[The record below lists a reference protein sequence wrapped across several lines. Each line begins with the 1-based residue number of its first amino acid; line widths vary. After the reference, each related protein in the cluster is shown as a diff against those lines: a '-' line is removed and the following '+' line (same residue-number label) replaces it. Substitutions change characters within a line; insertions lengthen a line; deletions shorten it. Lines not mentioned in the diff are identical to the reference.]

1 MLPDRT
7 DAAEPAEPGAGR
19 PIPRTGWRDAV
30 LPIVAGALCAL
41 AQPPLHLLPLLFV
54 GFGLLFLRLE
64 AIDRLGPALAAGW
77 LFGIGYFSA
86 GLYWLGLPVV
96 IDVPGELERDLL
108 LVAGLAGFPAAAA
121 AAGALGARLAG
132 RRLAG
137 RRLAGRRLAG
147 RRWIGAGAGA
157 GLVLALW
164 IALAVAVLPGRF
176 TWMIPFNVFGLGAA
190 LAATTAVAT
199 GIAWRLAPGGIRR
212 VLALAA
218 AWAALEWVRGAIL
231 TGFPWNLAA
240 AVWAEFPGA
249 AQSLAWWGPFGLSLV
264 TVALA
269 ALPAALIGKAARNRW
284 TIGWAGGLAAAT
296 IAALGTG
303 FFTIPAAVEA
313 VPGVR
318 LRIVQ
323 GAVAQSLKWRPGA
336 RRPILLRYAALTRSD
351 GFDGITHVIWPETA
365 LPYRLQTRH
374 AVVAVAGDV
383 RKLLLAAI
391 PARGV
396 LITGANRDVGPDTW
410 NSIQVVDRS
419 GKPVSTYDKHHLVPF
434 GEYVPAR
441 AFLGRIGV
449 ERIAH
454 GRRDYA
460 FGPGPRS
467 IAVPGA
473 PDASPLICYEAIFPA
488 EAVGETRPGWLLNL
502 TNDAWFG
509 NSAGPHQH
517 FAAARLRTIE
527 QGLPMVRAAN
537 TGISAVVDPYGR
549 VTDQLPLGARGVL
562 DAALPKVRPA
572 TVYARYGDLVFLL
585 LLLAIAAL
593 ARIAPGSAPSEPRI
607 GADS

>member
-121 AAGALGARLAG
+121 AAGALGA
-132 RRLAG
+132 RLAG

-269 ALPAALIGKAARNRW
+269 ALPAALIGKAARNRR
-284 TIGWAGGLAAAT
+284 TVGWAGGLAAAT

-549 VTDQLPLGARGVL
+549 ATDLLPLGARGVL

>member
-1 MLPDRT
+1 MSEPRGRP
-7 DAAEPAEPGAGR
+7 EPAGFDAGR
-19 PIPRTGWRDAV
+19 LAPAIGWRAAF
-30 LPIVAGALCAL
+30 LLIGAGALCAL

-54 GFGLLFLRLE
+54 GFGFLFRRLE
-64 AIDRLGPALAAGW
+64 AVDRLGPALAAGW

-96 IDVPGELERDLL
+96 IDVPGDFVKDLL
-108 LVAGLAGFPAAAA
+108 LVAGLLGVPLGAI
-121 AAGALGARLAG
+121 AAGLLGVRLT
-132 RRLAG
+132 
-137 RRLAGRRLAG
+137 G
-147 RRWIGAGAGA
+147 RRWTGWIAGAA
-157 GLVLALW
+157 LVTGLW
-164 IALAVAVLPGRF
+164 IALAVGVLPGRF
-176 TWMIPFNVFGLGAA
+176 TWMIPFNVFGLGSV

-199 GIAWRLAPGGIRR
+199 GIAWRVAPGGGIRR

-218 AWAALEWVRGAIL
+218 VWAALEWIRGVIL

-249 AQSLAWWGPFGLSLV
+249 AQSLAWWGPFGLSLI

-269 ALPAALIGKAARNRW
+269 TLPAALIGNESAEPAAPSPGRPALRLCW
-284 TIGWAGGLAAAT
+284 IAVLAA
-296 IAALGTG
+296 G
-303 FFTIPAAVEA
+303 FFTIPTPRRGGARRSGCALC
-313 VPGVR
+313 R
-318 LRIVQ
+318 R
-323 GAVAQSLKWRPGA
+323 AVAQSLKWRPGA
-336 RRPILLRYAALTRSD
+336 RRPILLRYAALTRAE
-351 GFDGITHVIWPETA
+351 GFDAITHVVWPETA

-374 AVVAVAGDV
+374 AVVAVAGDI

-391 PARGV
+391 PGSGV
-396 LITGANRDVGPDTW
+396 LITGVNRDKGPDTW
-410 NSIQVVDRS
+410 NSVHVVDAAGR
-419 GKPVSTYDKHHLVPF
+419 PVSTYDKHHLVPF

-449 ERIAH
+449 TKIAH

-488 EAVGETRPGWLLNL
+488 EAVGQSRPGWLLNL

-509 NSAGPHQH
+509 NSAGPYQH

-549 VTDQLPLGARGVL
+549 VTGLLPLGARGVL
-562 DAALPKVRPA
+562 DADLPRARAA
-572 TVYARYGDLVFLL
+572 TLYARYGDFAFLL
-585 LLLAIAAL
+585 MLLAVGAL
-593 ARIAPGSAPSEPRI
+593 ARFAPGRPVWETDAGE
-607 GADS
+607 

>member
-19 PIPRTGWRDAV
+19 PIPRTGWRHAV

-64 AIDRLGPALAAGW
+64 AIDRFGPALAAGW

-121 AAGALGARLAG
+121 AAGALGA
-132 RRLAG
+132 
-137 RRLAGRRLAG
+137 RLAGRRLAG

-269 ALPAALIGKAARNRW
+269 ALPAALIGKAARNRR
-284 TIGWAGGLAAAT
+284 TVGWAGGLAAAT

-549 VTDQLPLGARGVL
+549 ATDQLPLGARGVL

>member
-7 DAAEPAEPGAGR
+7 ETAEPAEPVAGR

-30 LPIVAGALCAL
+30 LLIVAGGLCAL

-64 AIDRLGPALAAGW
+64 AIDRLVPALAAGW

-96 IDVPGELERDLL
+96 IDVPGDFDRDLL
-108 LVAGLAGFPAAAA
+108 LVAGLVGFPAAAI

-132 RRLAG
+132 RR
-137 RRLAGRRLAG
+137 RIG
-147 RRWIGAGAGA
+147 RRWVGAVAA
-157 GLVLALW
+157 ALVLALW
-164 IALAVAVLPGRF
+164 IALAVAFLPGRF
-176 TWMIPFNVFGLGAA
+176 TWMIPFNVFGLGAV

-199 GIAWRLAPGGIRR
+199 GIAWRAAPGGGVRR

-218 AWAALEWVRGAIL
+218 AWAALEWVRGVIL

-240 AVWAEFPGA
+240 TVWAEFPGA

-269 ALPAALIGKAARNRW
+269 ALPAALIGKAARNRRTLAW
-284 TIGWAGGLAAAT
+284 TGGLTAAT
-296 IAALGTG
+296 AAVLVTG

-351 GFDGITHVIWPETA
+351 GFDGITHVVWPETA

-374 AVVAVAGDV
+374 AVVAVEGDI
-383 RKLLLAAI
+383 RRLLLAAV
-391 PARGV
+391 PDRGV
-396 LITGANRDVGPDTW
+396 LITGANRDAGPDTW
-410 NSIQVVDRS
+410 NSIHVVDKS

-434 GEYVPAR
+434 GEFVPAR

-449 ERIAH
+449 TKIAH

-488 EAVGETRPGWLLNL
+488 EAVGATRPGWLLNL

-509 NSAGPHQH
+509 NSAGPYQH

-537 TGISAVVDPYGR
+537 TGISAVVDPWGR
-549 VTDQLPLGARGVL
+549 VTGLLPLGARGVL
-562 DAALPKVRPA
+562 DADLPRARPP
-572 TVYARYGDLVFLL
+572 TLYARYGDFVFLL
-585 LLLAIAAL
+585 LLLAVAAL
-593 ARIAPGSAPSEPRI
+593 ARLAPCRPTPEPHPPSDP
-607 GADS
+607 

>member
-1 MLPDRT
+1 MT
-7 DAAEPAEPGAGR
+7 AAASGR
-19 PIPRTGWRDAV
+19 RDAILTV
-30 LPIVAGALCAL
+30 AAGALCAL
-41 AQPPLHLLPLLFV
+41 AQPPLYLLPLLFV
-54 GFGLLFLRLE
+54 GFGLLFRRLE
-64 AIDRLGPALAAGW
+64 AIDRPGPALAAGW

-96 IDVPGELERDLL
+96 IDVPGDLARDLL
-108 LVAGLAGFPAAAA
+108 LGAGLVGFPVAAI
-121 AAGALGARLAG
+121 AAGALGARLTARRRAG
-132 RRLAG
+132 AG
-137 RRLAGRRLAG
+137 VGAGV
-147 RRWIGAGAGA
+147 GAGAGA
-157 GLVLALW
+157 ALVLALW

-176 TWMIPFNVFGLGAA
+176 TWMIPFNVFGLGAV
-190 LAATTAVAT
+190 LAATTAVAA
-199 GIAWRLAPGGIRR
+199 GIAWRAAPGGGVRL

-231 TGFPWNLAA
+231 TGFPWNPAA
-240 AVWAEFPGA
+240 TVWAGLPGA

-269 ALPAALIGKAARNRW
+269 ALPAALIGRKARSRR
-284 TIGWAGGLAAAT
+284 TLGWAGGLAAISGAVL
-296 IAALGTG
+296 AAG
-303 FFTIPAAVEA
+303 FFTVPATVEA

-323 GAVAQSLKWRPGA
+323 GAVAQSLKWRPA
-336 RRPILLRYAALTRSD
+336 SRRPILLRYAALTRSE
-351 GFDGITHVIWPETA
+351 GFDEITHVVWPETA

-374 AVVAVAGDV
+374 AVVAVKGDI
-383 RKLLLAAI
+383 RRLLRAAI
-391 PARGV
+391 PDRGV
-396 LITGANRDVGPDTW
+396 LITGANRDAGPDTW
-410 NSIQVVDRS
+410 NSVHVVDKA

-449 ERIAH
+449 TKIVH
-454 GRRDYA
+454 GRQDYA

-488 EAVGETRPGWLLNL
+488 EAVGARRPGWLLNL

-549 VTDQLPLGARGVL
+549 VTGLLPLGARSVL
-562 DAALPKVRPA
+562 DADLPRARPP
-572 TVYARYGDLVFLL
+572 TLYARYGDLVFLL
-585 LLLAIAAL
+585 LLLAVAAIA
-593 ARIAPGSAPSEPRI
+593 RFAPGRPAAAPRPDAGSQARDPEPPLQ
-607 GADS
+607 

>member
-1 MLPDRT
+1 MPSDPRSP
-7 DAAEPAEPGAGR
+7 AEPAAPVGGR
-19 PIPRTGWRDAV
+19 TGPQTGWRAAV

-54 GFGLLFLRLE
+54 GFGLLFRRLE

-96 IDVPGELERDLL
+96 IDVPGDLTRDLL
-108 LVAGLAGFPAAAA
+108 LVAGLVGFPLAALAA
-121 AAGALGARLAG
+121 GTLGVRLTGRRWTGSAAGAAF
-132 RRLAG
+132 
-137 RRLAGRRLAG
+137 
-147 RRWIGAGAGA
+147 
-157 GLVLALW
+157 VLAVW
-164 IALAVAVLPGRF
+164 IAVAVAVLPGRF
-176 TWMIPFNVFGLGAA
+176 TWMIPFNVFGLGAV
-190 LAATTAVAT
+190 LAAATAVAT
-199 GIAWRLAPGGIRR
+199 GIAWRAAPGGIRR

-240 AVWAEFPGA
+240 TVWSEFPGA
-249 AQSLAWWGPFGLSLV
+249 AQSLAWWGPFGLSLI

-269 ALPAALIGKAARNRW
+269 TLPAALIGKRARNRQAVAW
-284 TIGWAGGLAAAT
+284 SAGLAAVL
-296 IAALGTG
+296 IAVLAAG
-303 FFTIPAAVEA
+303 FFTIPTSVEA

-336 RRPILLRYAALTRSD
+336 RRPILLRYAALTRAE
-351 GFDGITHVIWPETA
+351 GFDAITHVVWPETA

-374 AVVAVAGDV
+374 AVVAVAGDI

-391 PARGV
+391 PGSGV
-396 LITGANRDVGPDTW
+396 LITGVNRDKGPDTW
-410 NSIQVVDRS
+410 NSVHVVDAAGR
-419 GKPVSTYDKHHLVPF
+419 PVSTYDKHHLVPF

-449 ERIAH
+449 TKIAH

-488 EAVGETRPGWLLNL
+488 EAVGQSRPGWLLNL

-509 NSAGPHQH
+509 NSAGPYQH

-549 VTDQLPLGARGVL
+549 VTGLLPLGARGVL
-562 DAALPKVRPA
+562 DADLPRARAA
-572 TVYARYGDLVFLL
+572 TLYARYGDFAFLL
-585 LLLAIAAL
+585 MLLAVGAL
-593 ARIAPGSAPSEPRI
+593 ARFAPGRPVWETDAGE
-607 GADS
+607 

>member
-1 MLPDRT
+1 MSSGRT
-7 DAAEPAEPGAGR
+7 GPADPVESAAGR
-19 PIPRTGWRDAV
+19 PHPRYGWRNAALLV
-30 LPIVAGALCAL
+30 VAGALCAL
-41 AQPPLHLLPLLFV
+41 AQTPLHVLPLLFV
-54 GFGLLFLRLE
+54 GFGLLFRRLE
-64 AIDRLGPALAAGW
+64 ATDRFGPALAAGW
-77 LFGIGYFSA
+77 LFGMGYFSA

-96 IDVPGELERDLL
+96 IDVPGALAGDLL
-108 LVAGLAGFPAAAA
+108 LAAGLAGFPLAALAAAI
-121 AAGALGARLAG
+121 LGARLTG
-132 RRLAG
+132 RRPNG
-137 RRLAGRRLAG
+137 RMWTGSV
-147 RRWIGAGAGA
+147 AGAA
-157 GLVLALW
+157 LALAVW

-176 TWMIPFNVFGLGAA
+176 TWMIPFNVFGLSAV

-199 GIAWRLAPGGIRR
+199 GIAWRAVPGGGVRR

-269 ALPAALIGKAARNRW
+269 ALPAALIGRAARSRRAL
-284 TIGWAGGLAAAT
+284 GWSGGLAAVC
-296 IAALGTG
+296 IAALAAG
-303 FFTIPAAVEA
+303 FVTLPAKVEA

-323 GAVAQSLKWRPGA
+323 GAVAQSLKWRPAA
-336 RRPILLRYAALTRSD
+336 RRPILLRYAALTRSKS
-351 GFDGITHVIWPETA
+351 FDRITHVVWPETA

-374 AVVAVAGDV
+374 AAVALKGEN
-383 RKLLLAAI
+383 RRLLRAAI
-391 PARGV
+391 PERGT
-396 LITGANRDVGPDTW
+396 LITGANRDAGPDTW
-410 NSIQVVDRS
+410 NSIHVVDNS
-419 GKPVSTYDKHHLVPF
+419 GTPVGTYDKHHLVPF
-434 GEYVPAR
+434 GEYVPGR

-449 ERIAH
+449 TKIVH

-488 EAVGETRPGWLLNL
+488 EAVGATRPGWLLNL

-549 VTDQLPLGARGVL
+549 VTALLPLGARGVL
-562 DAALPKVRPA
+562 DADLPRARPP
-572 TVYARYGDLVFLL
+572 TLYARYGDLVFLL
-585 LLLAIAAL
+585 LLLAVIAI
-593 ARIAPGSAPSEPRI
+593 ARFAPGRS
-607 GADS
+607 G

>member
-1 MLPDRT
+1 MPPDPFIP
-7 DAAEPAEPGAGR
+7 AEPATPADGR
-19 PIPRTGWRDAV
+19 PGPQTGLQTGWQTGWRAAV
-30 LPIVAGALCAL
+30 VAVAAGALCAL

-54 GFGLLFLRLE
+54 GFGLLFRRLE

-96 IDVPGELERDLL
+96 IDVPGDMNRDLL
-108 LVAGLAGFPAAAA
+108 LVAGLVGFPLAALAA
-121 AAGALGARLAG
+121 GIFGVRLTGRRWTGFAAGAGF
-132 RRLAG
+132 
-137 RRLAGRRLAG
+137 
-147 RRWIGAGAGA
+147 
-157 GLVLALW
+157 VLAVW
-164 IALAVAVLPGRF
+164 IAVAVAVLPGRF
-176 TWMIPFNVFGLGAA
+176 TWMIPFNVFGLGAV

-199 GIAWRLAPGGIRR
+199 GIAWRAAPGGIRR
-212 VLALAA
+212 VLVLAA
-218 AWAALEWVRGAIL
+218 AWAALEWVRGVIL

-269 ALPAALIGKAARNRW
+269 ALPAALIGRSARTRRAAAW
-284 TIGWAGGLAAAT
+284 SGGLAAVS
-296 IAALGTG
+296 IAVLAAG
-303 FFTIPAAVEA
+303 FFTMPASVEA

-336 RRPILLRYAALTRSD
+336 RRPILLRYAALTRSE
-351 GFDGITHVIWPETA
+351 GFDGITHVLWPETA

-374 AVVAVAGDV
+374 TVVAVEGGI

-391 PARGV
+391 PRNGV
-396 LITGANRDVGPDTW
+396 LIAGANRDVGPDTW
-410 NSIQVVDRS
+410 NSIHVVDRS
-419 GKPVSTYDKHHLVPF
+419 GKPVSTYDKHRLVPF

-449 ERIAH
+449 AKIAH
-454 GRRDYA
+454 GRADYA

-488 EAVGETRPGWLLNL
+488 EAVGESRPGWLLNL

-509 NSAGPHQH
+509 NSAGPYQH
-517 FAAARLRTIE
+517 LAAARLRTIE

-549 VTDQLPLGARGVL
+549 VTGLLPLGARGVL
-562 DAALPKVRPA
+562 DANLPKARPA
-572 TVYARYGDLVFLL
+572 TLYARYGDLTFLA
-585 LLLAIAAL
+585 LLLAVAVL
-593 ARIAPGSAPSEPRI
+593 AGIAPGRTRERGSFARPRGEP
-607 GADS
+607 

>member
-1 MLPDRT
+1 M
-7 DAAEPAEPGAGR
+7 
-19 PIPRTGWRDAV
+19 
-30 LPIVAGALCAL
+30 
-41 AQPPLHLLPLLFV
+41 
-54 GFGLLFLRLE
+54 
-64 AIDRLGPALAAGW
+64 
-77 LFGIGYFSA
+77 
-86 GLYWLGLPVV
+86 V
-96 IDVPGELERDLL
+96 IDVPGDLDRDLL
-108 LVAGLAGFPAAAA
+108 LVAGLAGFPAAAI

-132 RRLAG
+132 RR
-137 RRLAGRRLAG
+137 RIG
-147 RRWIGAGAGA
+147 RRWVGAVAA
-157 GLVLALW
+157 ALVLALW

-176 TWMIPFNVFGLGAA
+176 TWMIPFNVFGLGAV

-199 GIAWRLAPGGIRR
+199 GIAWRAAPGGGVRR

-218 AWAALEWVRGAIL
+218 AWAALEWVRGVIL

-269 ALPAALIGKAARNRW
+269 ALPAALIGKAARNRRTLAW
-284 TIGWAGGLAAAT
+284 TGGLTAAT
-296 IAALGTG
+296 AAVLVTG

-351 GFDGITHVIWPETA
+351 GFDGITHVVWPETA

-374 AVVAVAGDV
+374 AVVAVEGDI
-383 RKLLLAAI
+383 RRLLLAAV
-391 PARGV
+391 PDRGV
-396 LITGANRDVGPDTW
+396 LITGANRDAGPDTW
-410 NSIQVVDRS
+410 NSIHVVDKS

-449 ERIAH
+449 TKIAH

-488 EAVGETRPGWLLNL
+488 EAVGATRPGWLLNL

-509 NSAGPHQH
+509 NSAGPYQH

-537 TGISAVVDPYGR
+537 TGISAVVDPWGR
-549 VTDQLPLGARGVL
+549 VTGLLPLGARGVL
-562 DAALPKVRPA
+562 DADLPRARPP
-572 TVYARYGDLVFLL
+572 TLYARYGDFVFLL
-585 LLLAIAAL
+585 LLLAVAAL
-593 ARIAPGSAPSEPRI
+593 ARLAPCRPTPEPHPPSDP
-607 GADS
+607 

>member
-1 MLPDRT
+1 MLSDRPG
-7 DAAEPAEPGAGR
+7 AAEQGEPAAVP
-19 PIPRTGWRDAV
+19 PIPRSGWRAAV
-30 LPIVAGALCAL
+30 LPVVAGALCAL

-96 IDVPGELERDLL
+96 IDVPGDLTRNLL
-108 LVAGLAGFPAAAA
+108 LVAGLAGFPLAALAA
-121 AAGALGARLAG
+121 GYLGVRLTGRRWTGFAAGAAV
-132 RRLAG
+132 
-137 RRLAGRRLAG
+137 
-147 RRWIGAGAGA
+147 
-157 GLVLALW
+157 VLALW
-164 IALAVAVLPGRF
+164 IGFAVAVLPGRF
-176 TWMIPFNVFGLGAA
+176 TWMIPFNVFGLGAV
-190 LAATTAVAT
+190 LAATTAVAA

-218 AWAALEWVRGAIL
+218 AWAALEWVRGVIL
-231 TGFPWNLAA
+231 TGFPWNIAA
-240 AVWAEFPGA
+240 TVWAEFPGA

-269 ALPAALIGKAARNRW
+269 ALPAALLGRAVRSRR
-284 TIGWAGGLAAAT
+284 TLGWAAGLAAAS
-296 IAALGTG
+296 AAVLVTG
-303 FFTIPAAVEA
+303 FFTVPATVEA

-318 LRIVQ
+318 LRVVQ

-336 RRPILLRYAALTRSD
+336 RRPILLRYAALTRSE
-351 GFDGITHVIWPETA
+351 GFDGITHVVWPETA

-374 AVVAVAGDV
+374 AVVAVEGDV

-396 LITGANRDVGPDTW
+396 LITGVNRDAGADTW
-410 NSIQVVDRS
+410 NSIHVVDRS

-449 ERIAH
+449 AKIAH

-488 EAVGETRPGWLLNL
+488 EAVGERRPGWLLNL

-537 TGISAVVDPYGR
+537 TGISAVIDPYGR
-549 VTDQLPLGARGVL
+549 VTKLLPLGVRGVL
-562 DAALPKVRPA
+562 DADLPKARPP
-572 TVYARYGDLVFLL
+572 TPYARYGDFAFLL
-585 LLLAIAAL
+585 LLLAVAAL
-593 ARIAPGSAPSEPRI
+593 ARLAPGRSR
-607 GADS
+607 